1 MAAVTGSFLGDLQD
15 AYARVGAFD
24 ADILYIYS
32 DFRTFGQHAA
42 EFPDKSAFCDAI
54 TAPFT
59 GRGKTIVVSTFT
71 YTTSGRFDVGSTPT
85 RLGVL
90 NKWILGRSG
99 VRRSEHPLFSY
110 AALGPQADLVEGIGK
125 SAFGADSVFTR
136 LVGRKTA
143 FLYIGRPVWMG
154 NTSLHHVEQVCGA
167 TYRVHKAF
175 KTQVY
180 RDEAFVGTD
189 YSAFLRRLDV
199 EGQAFAFTF
208 REAASRLFE
217 AGLVRQVGSD
227 DDLTNVSL
235 HWYDQTIDALTDLFY
250 RDPTIFID
258 SDFVQY

>member
-1 MAAVTGSFLGDLQD
+1 MTGNFLQDLQD
-15 AYARVGAFD
+15 AYERVGAYD

-32 DFRTFGQHAA
+32 DFRTFGQHAS
-42 EFPDKSAFCDAI
+42 EFPDKNAFCDAI
-54 TAPFT
+54 VEPFIS
-59 GRGKTIVVSTFT
+59 RGKTIVVSTFT
-71 YTTSGRFDVGSTPT
+71 YTTSGRFDVAATPT

-110 AALGPQADLVEGIGK
+110 AALGPQASLVEGIGK
-125 SAFGADSVFTR
+125 SAFGAESVFTR
-136 LVGRKTA
+136 LSGRKAA

-154 NTSLHHVEQVCGA
+154 NTSLHHVEQICGA

-175 KTQVY
+175 TTEVY
-180 RDEAFVGTD
+180 RRDAFVGTG

-199 EGQAFAFTF
+199 EGQTFAFTF
-208 REAASRLFE
+208 REASSRLFE
-217 AGLVRQVGSD
+217 SGLVRQVGSD
-227 DDLTNVSL
+227 EDLTNISL
-235 HWYDQTIDALTDLFY
+235 HPYDETIDALTDLFY